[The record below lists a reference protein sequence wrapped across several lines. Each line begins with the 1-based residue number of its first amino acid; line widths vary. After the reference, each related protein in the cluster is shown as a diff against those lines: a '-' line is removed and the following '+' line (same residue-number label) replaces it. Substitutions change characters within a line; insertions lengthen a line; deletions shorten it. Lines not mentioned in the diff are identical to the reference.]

1 MHRFMP
7 TILAR
12 VESVTSTGSSQKLVD
27 HSRTPRVRID
37 GRLFRVGAT
46 DWYLKGFTYGPF
58 RPNRAGQHLPERVR
72 MLEDFAQLR
81 ALGCNAIRLYHR
93 PDVALLDDA
102 LEHNLRVLI
111 DVPWEKHRCFFED
124 WDAQEN
130 AIKEVRK
137 TARELGRH
145 PAVFAISVANEIPH
159 DIVRF
164 YGTERVERFI
174 EKLVDAAK
182 EEAPDCLVTYTNYPS
197 TEFLAPRNLDF
208 YCANV
213 YLNDGQTLGRY
224 LDRLQHVAG
233 SLPLILGEYGVDTIR
248 NSEAHQCAALESH
261 LHEVFRRGLAG
272 SFVFSYTDDWYTG
285 GHQIK
290 DWAFGVTR
298 ADRTEKPA
306 AKVVSDLW
314 AKVPNLCKTK
324 LPRVSV
330 VVCSYNGAAT
340 LEECLHSLGK
350 LNYPDYEVIL
360 VDDGSR
366 DNTRA
371 IAEKFPQVRYH
382 YQQNMGL
389 SAARNV
395 GAELA
400 GGDVVAYTDS
410 DCVADPHWLMYLMQA
425 MQDQQVDAIGGPNV
439 PPGSDSW
446 TAKCVAASPGGP
458 SHVMLDDQRAEHVP
472 GCNMAFKRSTLLGLG
487 GFDVQFRQ
495 AGDDVD
501 VCWRLMDA
509 GFTIGYAPAALVWH
523 HRRTSVR
530 AYFKQQ
536 EGYGRSE
543 AMLQLK
549 HPQRFNRLGY
559 SRWLGVIY
567 GEGAVGLPVRKP
579 SVYHGK
585 FGEGLFQIIYRRND
599 YTAWAYFTL
608 FEWHV
613 LAVMVASFGFLWR
626 GSLGIAAA
634 MWALTIV
641 TSIRAAARATLPK
654 SAPIWSRPLVGFM
667 NLAQP
672 IVRAWHRYKYR
683 WRNAKVPKL
692 TTSLDLNCVK
702 AVSLRDHD
710 LYFSSK
716 EARGRE
722 QLLEQLVLLSKQYS
736 WHGDFLA
743 EWDAHDVELLGD
755 GLHTI
760 RIRTA
765 TEELGWPR
773 RFTRVRC
780 MLKPA
785 AGGVALFAW
794 ISLWTALAVGNG
806 QPWPIAAGS
815 LAWAALVWAIWHSR
829 RRCRKMVSQLVHLA
843 GMAAQLEPVG
853 VHIPKSSAIAK
864 MTSDEAEVC
873 LD

>member
-1 MHRFMP
+1 MQTLTP
-7 TILAR
+7 LSLAR
-12 VESVTSTGSSQKLVD
+12 IAPAASSVANHTIVD

-37 GRLFRVGAT
+37 GRLFRVGVT

-58 RPNRAGQHLPERVR
+58 RPNRNGEHLPERVH
-72 MLEDFAQLR
+72 MLEDFALLR
-81 ALGCNAIRLYHR
+81 DLGCNAIRLYHR
-93 PDVALLDDA
+93 PKPALLDDA

-164 YGTERVERFI
+164 YGAERIERFI
-174 EKLVDAAK
+174 EKLVDTAK
-182 EEAPDCLVTYTNYPS
+182 QEAPDCLVTYTNYPS
-197 TEFLAPRNLDF
+197 TEFLSPRNLDF

-213 YLNDGQTLGRY
+213 YLNDGKTLGRY

-233 SLPLILGEYGVDTIR
+233 SLPLILGEYGVDTMR

-272 SFVFSYTDDWYTG
+272 SFVFSFTDDWFTG

-314 AKVPNLCKTK
+314 AKVPNLNRVK

-340 LEECLHSLGK
+340 LEECLQSLGK

-360 VDDGSR
+360 VDDGSC
-366 DNTRA
+366 DNTRG
-371 IAEKFPQVRYH
+371 IAEKFPSVRYH

-400 GGDVVAYTDS
+400 TGEVVAYTDS

-472 GCNMAFKRSTLLGLG
+472 GCNMAFRRSTLLGLG
-487 GFDVQFRQ
+487 GFDAQFRQ

-501 VCWRLMDA
+501 VCWRLIDA

-559 SRWLGVIY
+559 SQWLGVIY
-567 GEGAVGLPVRKP
+567 GEGSVGLPIRKP
-579 SVYHGK
+579 NVYHGK
-585 FGEGLFQIIYRRND
+585 FGSGLFQIIYRSNS
-599 YTAWAYFTL
+599 YSAWAYFTL
-608 FEWHV
+608 FEWH
-613 LAVMVASFGFLWR
+613 LL
-626 GSLGIAAA
+626 AA
-634 MWALTIV
+634 MIATIGIFDHRALIV
-641 TSIRAAARATLPK
+641 SGVMWMLTMITSIRASVKATLPK
-654 SAPIWSRPLVGFM
+654 SAPIWSRPLVFGM
-667 NLAQP
+667 HLSQP

-683 WRNAKVPKL
+683 FKNVHLPRVEANEENVRACAK
-692 TTSLDLNCVK
+692 TI
-702 AVSLRDHD
+702 SLRDHD
-710 LYFSSK
+710 LYFNSK
-716 EARGRE
+716 EALGRE
-722 QLLEQLVLLSKQYS
+722 QLLEQLVLIK
-736 WHGDFLA
+736 
-743 EWDAHDVELLGD
+743 
-755 GLHTI
+755 
-760 RIRTA
+760 R
-765 TEELGWPR
+765 
-773 RFTRVRC
+773 
-780 MLKPA
+780 PA
-785 AGGVALFAW
+785 AQMAW
-794 ISLWTALAVGNG
+794 
-806 QPWPIAAGS
+806 
-815 LAWAALVWAIWHSR
+815 R
-829 RRCRKMVSQLVHLA
+829 FFR
-843 GMAAQLEPVG
+843 
-853 VHIPKSSAIAK
+853 
-864 MTSDEAEVC
+864 
-873 LD
+873 